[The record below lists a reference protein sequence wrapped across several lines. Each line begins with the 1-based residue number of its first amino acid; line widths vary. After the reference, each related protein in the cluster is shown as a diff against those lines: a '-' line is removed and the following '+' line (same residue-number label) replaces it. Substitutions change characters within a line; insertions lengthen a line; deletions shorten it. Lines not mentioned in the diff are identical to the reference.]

1 MFDSLPR
8 FLIDPSS
15 LLLMM
20 IDVVTVLLP
29 ITCCLAQS
37 TKHKSFQEEKEN
49 NHNNTLKI
57 MTLPQTIRLLLVV
70 LLVGVTSLTSVV
82 NGFNVGNDARRR
94 VQVVSSST
102 TSSSSLRM
110 TILSYGGKKKNFKPG
125 TPLSKALPQIGLK
138 PKYSCKK

>member
-1 MFDSLPR
+1 
-8 FLIDPSS
+8 
-15 LLLMM
+15 MM
-20 IDVVTVLLP
+20 LRI
-29 ITCCLAQS
+29 ISAQVI
-37 TKHKSFQEEKEN
+37 KKDH
-49 NHNNTLKI
+49 NTLKT

-70 LLVGVTSLTSVV
+70 LLVSVASLTSVA

-102 TSSSSLRM
+102 TITSSSLRM
-110 TILSYGGKKKNFKPG
+110 TVLSYGGKKKNFKPG